1 MGAGDMFDIPTVL
14 SSDEILD
21 KAFRKASKV
30 DYEGRTKLDT
40 VREIN
45 IAKAKMISAV
55 IVATMG
61 KYVKAFPRLEELSPF
76 YSELVD
82 MSIGRDR
89 LKKSLGAMDW
99 CRGSV
104 ATVSR
109 TAVREMGR
117 CTSIARIDEM
127 RRSTYGRVSSFV
139 KQVGKELDFLANA
152 RDIMKRFPTIDPK
165 VPTVVI
171 AGAPNVGK
179 SQLVGGISTAKP
191 RVAVYPFTTQEIT
204 VGSFERKYLRYQIID
219 TPGILDR
226 PLEQRNPIEL
236 RAILALRHLSQV
248 ILFILDPTESCGSTV
263 EQQERLLNEIKSE
276 FASVPVIVVENKSD
290 MLKRDNDRLKMSA
303 LTGDGVPELIV
314 ELLVYLKYE
323 GSV

>member
-1 MGAGDMFDIPTVL
+1 MFDIPTVL

-45 IAKAKMISAV
+45 IAKAKVVSDI

-61 KYVKAFPRLEELSPF
+61 KYVKAFPSLEELSPF

-104 ATVSR
+104 ARVSK
-109 TAVREMGR
+109 AAIREMGR
-117 CTSIARIDEM
+117 CTSIARIDEI
-127 RRSTYGRVSSFV
+127 RRGTYGRVSSFV
-139 KQVGKELDFLANA
+139 KQVGKELDFLAEA
-152 RDIMKRFPTIDPK
+152 RATMKRFPTIDPK

-263 EQQERLLNEIKSE
+263 EQQERLLNEIKTE
-276 FASVPVIVVENKSD
+276 FSSVPVIVVENKSD

-303 LTGDGVPELIV
+303 LTGDGVPELVV
-314 ELLVYLKYE
+314 ELLGYLKYQE
-323 GSV
+323 AL

>member
-1 MGAGDMFDIPTVL
+1 MFDIPTVL

-45 IAKAKMISAV
+45 ISKVKSISDI
-55 IVATMG
+55 IVTTMG
-61 KYVKAFPRLEELSPF
+61 RYVKAFPSLEKLSPF

-104 ATVSR
+104 ARVSK
-109 TAVREMGR
+109 AAIREMGKT
-117 CTSIARIDEM
+117 TSIARIDEI
-127 RRSTYGRVSSFV
+127 RRGTYGRVSSFV
-139 KQVGKELDFLANA
+139 KQVGKELDFLAEA
-152 RDIMKRFPTIDPK
+152 RKTMKRFPTIDPSI
-165 VPTVVI
+165 PTVVV

-204 VGSFERKYLRYQIID
+204 VGSFERKYLRYQVID

-226 PLEQRNPIEL
+226 PLAERNPIEL
-236 RAILALRHLSQV
+236 RAILALRHLSQLV
-248 ILFILDPTESCGSTV
+248 LFILDPTETCGSTV

-276 FASVPVIVVENKSD
+276 FASVPVVVVENKAD
-290 MLKRDNDRLKMSA
+290 ILKRENDHLKMSA
-303 LTGDGVPELIV
+303 LTGEGVPELID
-314 ELLVYLKYE
+314 ELLARLRAQE
-323 GSV
+323 AL